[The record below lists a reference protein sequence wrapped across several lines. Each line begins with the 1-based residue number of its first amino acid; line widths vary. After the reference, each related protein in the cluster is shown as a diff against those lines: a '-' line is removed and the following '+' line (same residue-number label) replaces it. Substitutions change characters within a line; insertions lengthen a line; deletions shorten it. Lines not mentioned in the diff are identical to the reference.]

1 MKKVRYIFLL
11 SMSIGLGCRTGKK
24 NVPSLAMKPN
34 EESFPAF
41 YNKFNTDSLFQINR
55 TVFPLKGYTNQS
67 DLKEVDYLRKESMMN
82 DSLKINILWKKK
94 NWIMHHKVIDTTYKV
109 ERVSSDSA
117 VFEKVYLPDSEF
129 EAISLFKKIN
139 GLWYLTYYYDIE

>member
-1 MKKVRYIFLL
+1 
-11 SMSIGLGCRTGKK
+11 
-24 NVPSLAMKPN
+24 
-34 EESFPAF
+34 
-41 YNKFNTDSLFQINR
+41 
-55 TVFPLKGYTNQS
+55 
-67 DLKEVDYLRKESMMN
+67 MN